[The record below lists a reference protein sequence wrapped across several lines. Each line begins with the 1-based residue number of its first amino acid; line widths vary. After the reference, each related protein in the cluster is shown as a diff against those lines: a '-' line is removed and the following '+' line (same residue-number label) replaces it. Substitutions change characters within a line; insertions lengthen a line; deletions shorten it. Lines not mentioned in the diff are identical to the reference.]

1 MTEQTVNV
9 CFFKSI
15 KQLLMRFDI
24 EIVAGSGDAQ
34 TIVLTGSFVIF
45 SILLIVFSMVANGY
59 KSLMSRP
66 VRAVCGTCRAK
77 NRFKAALNP
86 TLLMIVSYIA
96 ISTLDTRQGN
106 IDRLQTWEVDWLM
119 E

>member
-1 MTEQTVNV
+1 
-9 CFFKSI
+9 
-15 KQLLMRFDI
+15 MRFDI
-24 EIVAGSGDAQ
+24 EIVAGSGDTQ
-34 TIVLTGSFVIF
+34 TIVLTGSFVILG
-45 SILLIVFSMVANGY
+45 ILLIVFSMVANGY

-66 VRAVCGTCRAK
+66 VRAFCGTCRAK

-96 ISTLDTRQGN
+96 TSTLDTDTLQDDIN
-106 IDRLQTWEVDWLM
+106 RLQTWEVDWLM